1 MKHQSHI
8 MKVGLFTVIMISLF
22 FYTLKA
28 QDFIWI
34 KKSNMIYKCA
44 ALASC
49 EIDGKIYAVGGTN
62 GVMHNN
68 EYGDAYLQVYD
79 IAQNKW
85 SLSPLMKYPRMMLG
99 VANAEGKIYAIGGGW
114 SSYLSKKI
122 EVYDPILKTWTEK
135 TDRPKASSAFGTCAI
150 NGKIF
155 TFGGT
160 SVDGKHPGFIYDIA
174 SDTWTDMTE
183 ITVPSA
189 GIAFVHNNGKIY
201 AMGGVN
207 KDYNTIKTLQVYDIA
222 SDKWE
227 LKSDMPHARFG
238 ATAVAEGNKIY
249 VFGGAVFPTNTA
261 TNNIQIYDIST
272 DTWTENNLLPVST
285 QWSSAVKCS
294 SNNKIYLMGGEDKC
308 MMTYTNAVMQNFLY
322 ELDLKTSAINESITQ
337 TYILDIFPNPGNNEI
352 NLFISNQSDLLA
364 KIEIQD
370 INGVAINTLMRKFSK
385 EGEEVLT
392 INIEDLKPGI
402 YICQI
407 QVKGKQTMK
416 KFIKL

>member
-1 MKHQSHI
+1 MKHKMIIIES
-8 MKVGLFTVIMISLF
+8 GLLTAILF
-22 FYTLKA
+22 FVSLNILKS
-28 QDFIWI
+28 QDFNWT
-34 KKSNMIYKCA
+34 KKSNMIYKSA

-49 EIDGKIYAVGGTN
+49 EMDGKIYAVGGTN
-62 GVMHNN
+62 GAIHNN
-68 EYGDAYLQVYD
+68 EYGDAYLQIYD

-85 SLSPLMKYPRMMLG
+85 SLGPLMKYPRMMLG
-99 VANAEGKIYAIGGGW
+99 VTQAEGKIYAIGGGW

-135 TDRPKASSAFGTCAI
+135 TERPKAGSAFGTCTI

-160 SVDGKHPGFIYDIA
+160 STDGKFPGYIYDIA
-174 SDTWTDMTE
+174 TDSWTEMTE
-183 ITVPSA
+183 ILVPSV
-189 GIAFVHNNGKIY
+189 GIAFVQYNGKIY

-207 KDYNTIKTLQVYDIA
+207 KDYNTIKTVQVYDIA

-227 LKSDMPHARFG
+227 LKSDMPQARFG
-238 ATAVAEGNKIY
+238 ATAVVDGSKIY

-261 TNNIQIYDIST
+261 TNNIQIYDIAT
-272 DTWTENNLLPVST
+272 DTWAENNLLPVST

-322 ELDLKTSAINESITQ
+322 ELDIKTTGIIESKDQTITF
-337 TYILDIFPNPGNNEI
+337 DIFPDPATDEI
-352 NLFISNQSDLLA
+352 NIHLDTDSNRLA
-364 KIEIQD
+364 DIEILD
-370 INGVAINTLMRKFSK
+370 INGVIINSVMWKYRKIK
-385 EGEEVLT
+385 DGIIT
-392 INIEDLKPGI
+392 INIGDMTPGI
-402 YICQI
+402 YLC
-407 QVKGKQTMK
+407 QVKIEGKMAVK